1 MQARQRNIFSK
12 RVNVRSVCGGSV
24 VGVTCLGRAG
34 DHHLPLLRFHL
45 RKKKNIIS
53 MFCVQKACILKGLC
67 HEMNIFLKA
76 YNLK

>member
-24 VGVTCLGRAG
+24 VGVTCLGRPG

-45 RKKKNIIS
+45 RKIKHDYQS
-53 MFCVQKACILKGLC
+53 MHIKGIVSRD
-67 HEMNIFLKA
+67 EYFF
-76 YNLK
+76 